1 MMTSA
6 AAQHGMRAGDPTSEG
21 ATMMNGI
28 IEHGFAR
35 LAGKRRLVLTM
46 TLIAVASA
54 LAGASSA
61 SAGLQREFAVFS
73 DCPVQDPSVKS
84 CLFSTVTS
92 GEFHIANKVVPIN
105 KTIVLRG
112 GLGQDAGSG
121 SPMVAAADG
130 NTLSKTPLVVPGGLV
145 GIELLPPLTEVTATA
160 EIAGPVNSIS
170 VAAEN
175 ATTEKGTAVALPL
188 KVKLDN
194 PVLGTSCYIGSDASA
209 VPLQLTT
216 GATSPPPPNG
226 PISGKAGE
234 INVTGAGKI
243 VTVTNTTLVDN
254 SFPVPGAN
262 GCAGLLAPVVDPSL
276 GLVVGIPAAGGHNT
290 AIMNGAIQL
299 AGAGIVGEEAK
310 LPELGRCQKGVSG
323 RFASGNCIARFPSKW
338 EWAAGP
344 GPKSKFTGTGG
355 STTLQTVG
363 NIKVKC
369 SGSTSTGEYTGSKT
383 AAMTVRFTGCER
395 VGGGGTCQTAGA
407 GVGEI
412 VTSPLQGE
420 LGFIQNIVNAEG
432 QLVASVGFDFKHAP
446 SLADAECGSRTL
458 SIVGSVIA
466 PVSPVNKMA
475 LEPSL
480 KFKAVGGKQLPEQF
494 EEGEKDTLTTIF
506 RSGSEEA
513 IEQAGLTSTIKLHNE
528 EKLEVKGTAE

>member
-1 MMTSA
+1 
-6 AAQHGMRAGDPTSEG
+6 
-21 ATMMNGI
+21 MNGI
-28 IEHGFAR
+28 IERGLAR
-35 LAGKRRLVLTM
+35 PTVGKCRLVVAVTM
-46 TLIAVASA
+46 IAVASA
-54 LAGASSA
+54 LVGASQA

-73 DCPVQDPSVKS
+73 DCPVNDPGVQS

-105 KTIVLRG
+105 KAIVLQG
-112 GLGQDAGSG
+112 GLSRDAAGPG

-160 EIAGPVNSIS
+160 EIAGPISGVN
-170 VAAEN
+170 VAVEN

-194 PVLGTSCYIGSDASA
+194 PALGTACYIGSDASA

-216 GATSPPPPNG
+216 GVTSPPLPNG
-226 PISGKAGE
+226 PISGKSGE
-234 INVTGAGKI
+234 INLTGAGKI

-254 SFPVPGAN
+254 SFAVPGAN
-262 GCAGLLAPVVDPSL
+262 GCGGLLALVVDPSL
-276 GLVVGIPAAGGHNT
+276 DLVVGIPAAGGRNT
-290 AIMNGAIQL
+290 AIMNGTIQL
-299 AGAGIVGEEAK
+299 AGAANVREQRT
-310 LPELGRCQKGVSG
+310 LPELGRCQKGTTG
-323 RFASGNCIARFPSKW
+323 RFVSGNCIARFPSKY

-344 GPKSKFTGTGG
+344 GPKPKFTGTGG

-363 NIKVKC
+363 KVKVTC
-369 SGSTSTGEYTGSKT
+369 LGSTSSGEYTGSKT
-383 AAMTVRFTGCER
+383 AEMTARFTGCER
-395 VGGGGTCQTAGA
+395 VSGGGTCQTAGA

-420 LGFIQNIVNAEG
+420 LGFIQDKVNAEG

-446 SLADAECGSRTL
+446 SLANAECGSQTL

-466 PVSPVNKMA
+466 PVSPMNKMT
-475 LEPSL
+475 LEPTL
-480 KFKAVGGKQLPEQF
+480 KFKAVAGKQLPEQF
-494 EEGEKDTLTTIF
+494 EEGEKDTLTAIF

-513 IEQAGLTSTIKLHNE
+513 AEQAGLSSTIKLHNE